1 MFAALLN
8 VSALNP
14 SPDIWQFRAH
24 PEVWFLVLGLAVAYI
39 YTVRVIGPKMVPSGT
54 PVITPRQRNCFIAGL
69 GLLWLVSDYPIHDL
83 AEQYL
88 YSVHMFQHMA
98 MSYFVPPLMLLATPT
113 WMARLLIGD
122 GKVHRGIRFMSSP
135 VVAGVAFNGW
145 LMVTH
150 IPYLVN
156 LSSTNGVLHYV
167 LHFVLVF
174 TSLMMWMPL
183 CGPLPE
189 FRRGPGAQMI
199 YLFAMSVVPTVPAAW
214 LTFAERAV
222 YKVYDHPVRAF
233 NMTVADDQQTA
244 GVIMK
249 IGGSAFLWVLIA
261 LLFFKRFMPS
271 SEDTTS
277 FRKLEDVVPLS
288 SQQLT
293 YGEVTDAFSQSE
305 PAYESRST

>member
-1 MFAALLN
+1 MLAAH
-8 VSALNP
+8 LNP
-14 SPDIWQFRAH
+14 SPDIWHFRAH
-24 PEVWFLVLGLAVAYI
+24 PEVWLLIAGLAAAYI
-39 YTVRVIGPKMVPSGT
+39 YTVRVIGPKMVPAGT
-54 PVITPRQRNCFIAGL
+54 PTITTRQRNCFIGGL

-88 YSVHMFQHMA
+88 YSVHMVQHMA

-122 GKVHRGIRFMSSP
+122 GKVHRSIRTMSSP

-150 IPYLVN
+150 IPYMVN
-156 LSSTNGVLHYV
+156 LSSTNGALHYCM
-167 LHFVLVF
+167 HFVLVF

-214 LTFAERAV
+214 LTFAEGAV
-222 YKVYDHPVRAF
+222 YKVYDHPIRAF
-233 NMTVADDQQTA
+233 GMTVANDQQTA

-249 IGGSAFLWVLIA
+249 VGGSAFLWVLIA
-261 LLFFKRFMPS
+261 RLFFKRFMPS
-271 SEDTTS
+271 SEGDHA

-288 SQQLT
+288 SQLLT

-305 PAYESRST
+305 PAVESHSS